1 MTMLP
6 GNTPEMS
13 SMLSEEVEFRELL
26 RDIQNG
32 SQEAARVFLDRF
44 GDHILRVI
52 RRRLHQRLRSKFDSS
67 DFLQE
72 VMVSFFQ
79 SPPPPEAF
87 EGSVG
92 LFRYLTAMARN
103 KVITAVRGRVNV
115 QKRDVRRE
123 NSLDG
128 SAKVEAARLRGN
140 VPTPSEVAMANE
152 KWGGM
157 LQGQPNHY
165 RQILKMLREG
175 HSHVEIAREL
185 NMNTKLVQRLVQK
198 LKPKFQP

>member
-1 MTMLP
+1 MLP
-6 GNTPEMS
+6 GNPPEMS

-32 SQEAARVFLDRF
+32 SQDAARVFLDRF

-87 EGSVG
+87 EGPVG
-92 LFRYLTAMARN
+92 LFHYLTAMA
-103 KVITAVRGRVNV
+103 
-115 QKRDVRRE
+115 
-123 NSLDG
+123 
-128 SAKVEAARLRGN
+128 
-140 VPTPSEVAMANE
+140 
-152 KWGGM
+152 
-157 LQGQPNHY
+157 
-165 RQILKMLREG
+165 
-175 HSHVEIAREL
+175 
-185 NMNTKLVQRLVQK
+185 
-198 LKPKFQP
+198 